1 MKYMFILKK
10 SLIFL
15 KSRGKIKNQR
25 FLILLV
31 HNIIKDKFFN
41 CWLWNDTP
49 NDVLSQLGFKINCDD
64 IGCDIVCQNHD
75 LSFLFIQC
83 KNYSTTGCDNTI
95 SIHDLSGFYNFIAET
110 GYNGVVYYSGKLSSQ
125 ILCRKRKIN
134 YINLPFINN
143 NLILDFKPRD
153 YQIEAYN
160 IIKDNN
166 KSLLLMPCG
175 TGKTFVSFLLSLE
188 YKNII
193 ILSPLIS
200 TSEQLMTHYK
210 NYSSCK
216 ERIRPKGYYSKYNDI
231 NFILVNC
238 KAVRK
243 IDDIL
248 LKNKNIISSTYDS
261 CDIINKIINKLN
273 NVLII
278 IDECHNLTDNNQEI
292 KNLILTDNNQ
302 EINNLI
308 LTNHK
313 ILYMSATPTNNIKY
327 ENKYELSWDDAIK
340 YKYICDYNFYYP
352 NNDKIIEVIDNLK
365 IDKNLIE
372 KTILI
377 NKAYFLLESIKLTN
391 IKKCIV
397 YLKTINESNEFIK
410 ILQTLNIYFEFN
422 IKVYEINYKTTSK
435 NREKTMTKFKNDNTC
450 INIICN
456 VHILDEGIDI
466 PECDAVYLTH
476 PNNNPV
482 NIIQRISRSNRLD
495 VNNKE
500 KKAKVFLWCKN
511 EIKLGQI
518 INNLSTYIKI
528 IYGNETNDI
537 INFKN
542 KNNNILNKEINNT
555 IIDIYNKTLFY
566 NKFEIKFILDTDNL
580 LWFKFSD
587 IASILEYKD
596 RNDVL
601 KKHVDKKYRKH
612 IKNIETKHNIEK
624 QKPDTVYITE
634 CGLYKLL
641 IKSCMKKADE
651 FKE

>member
-1 MKYMFILKK
+1 MDKLKNGLDYEKY
-10 SLIFL
+10 
-15 KSRGKIKNQR
+15 
-25 FLILLV
+25 V
-31 HNIIKDKFFN
+31 HNIIKNKYFN

-49 NDVLSQLGFKINCDD
+49 NDVLSLLGFKINCDD

-75 LSFLFIQC
+75 LYFLFIQC

-134 YINLPFINN
+134 YINLPFIKN

-160 IIKDNN
+160 IIKDDN
-166 KSLLLMPCG
+166 KSLLSMPCG

-200 TSEQLMTHYK
+200 TSEQLMIHYK
-210 NYSSCK
+210 NYSSSM
-216 ERIRPKGYYSKYNDI
+216 EHIRPESYYSKYNDI

-238 KAVRK
+238 KAGRK
-243 IDDIL
+243 IDNIL
-248 LKNKNIISSTYDS
+248 LKDKNIISSTYDS
-261 CDIINKIINKLN
+261 CDLINKIITKLDN
-273 NVLII
+273 LLII

-292 KNLILTDNNQ
+292 NKLLS
-302 EINNLI
+302 
-308 LTNHK
+308 TNHK
-313 ILYMSATPTNNIKY
+313 ILYMTATPNNNITY
-327 ENKYELSWDDAIK
+327 DNKYELTWDNAIQNN
-340 YKYICDYNFYYP
+340 YICDYNFYYP

-397 YLKTINESNEFIK
+397 YLKTIQESYEFTK

-422 IKVYEINYKTTSK
+422 IKIYEINYKTTTN
-435 NREKTMTKFKNDNTC
+435 NRGKTLNKFKNDNTC

-466 PECDAVYLTH
+466 PECDSVYLTH
-476 PNNNPV
+476 PNNNPI

-500 KKAKVFLWCKN
+500 KISRIFIWSKNQIKLDQIINKLSKYIKIKYGKETNEIINNDIKKVCNVNIMMNDILKNKEEYNINTNLVTKEEFEKIKN
-511 EIKLGQI
+511 EIVKPKI
-518 INNLSTYIKI
+518 INSI
-528 IYGNETNDI
+528 
-537 INFKN
+537 
-542 KNNNILNKEINNT
+542 NNNKTINLENISGWLNVRKDHLKRLLIDKFKENEDYIQYKEKYDGKLVLTNNKKIVLLTYECAKLLCIISRSKKTT
-555 IIDIYNKTLFY
+555 II
-566 NKFEIKFILDTDNL
+566 
-580 LWFKFSD
+580 
-587 IASILEYKD
+587 
-596 RNDVL
+596 RNS
-601 KKHVDKKYRKH
+601 
-612 IKNIETKHNIEK
+612 
-624 QKPDTVYITE
+624 YINQ
-634 CGLYKLL
+634 
-641 IKSCMKKADE
+641 
-651 FKE
+651 